1 MSKDGNGRCTIRKAP
16 CYDNGCIAFLKLKLA
31 KIMGRVQMIEAKGIE
46 PPYIE
51 QMMKPYIPLMGV
63 KTQTID
69 VVPCKNWEGLMRV
82 NAREDSE
89 TKQKFLDELA
99 REILTIPELAVF
111 YIQLKERLNMG
122 EIFDRIEKEGDSV
135 DPYVQRLVMHIVDYK
150 LNDLEQA
157 VQRNKMLLKEVG
169 DV

>member
-1 MSKDGNGRCTIRKAP
+1 
-16 CYDNGCIAFLKLKLA
+16 
-31 KIMGRVQMIEAKGIE
+31 MIEAKGIE

-69 VVPCKNWEGLMRV
+69 VKQCKNWEELMRV
-82 NAREDSE
+82 EAKQDAE
-89 TKQKFLDELA
+89 TKEKFLNELA
-99 REILTIPELAVF
+99 MEILTIPELAVF
-111 YIQLKERLNMG
+111 YIKLKERLNMG

-135 DPYVQRLVMHIVDYK
+135 DPYVQRLVMHIVDYQ